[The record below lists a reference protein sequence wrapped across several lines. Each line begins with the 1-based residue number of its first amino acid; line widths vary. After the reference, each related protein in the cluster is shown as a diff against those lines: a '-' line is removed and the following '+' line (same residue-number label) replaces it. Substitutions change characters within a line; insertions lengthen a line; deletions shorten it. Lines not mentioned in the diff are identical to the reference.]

1 MRATVPAWPL
11 IRHVRASGV
20 DMPQCATLK
29 RAYHRAKERGH
40 LEVHAADRLAVEWLG
55 IHPSEVWA
63 DWFELAEVAS

>member
-1 MRATVPAWPL
+1 
-11 IRHVRASGV
+11 
-20 DMPQCATLK
+20 MPQCATLK